1 MTRTRGTPSPV
12 GLSHEAFF
20 TEYGAAIDRGHAALF
35 AGAGLSR
42 PSGFVDWRGLLRE
55 FARELDI
62 DIDIETDLV
71 AVAQYHLNANNQ
83 DRSRLHQRLASEFLR
98 MADPSPAHQI
108 LARLPIRT
116 FWTTN
121 YDNLLEKALEAQ
133 GRAPDVKTAESALTV
148 SSPEAAA
155 TVYKMHGDRNDPRGM
170 VITREDY
177 ERYAL
182 QHTPFLTTLQAELL
196 GKTFLFLGFSF
207 TDPNLDFVLGRL
219 RAWMGTSPR
228 THYNVMRR
236 EQRGDYPSQNEFA
249 YAANKQRLRLQDLQR
264 YGIQTVLVDEYRD
277 IPELLAELERRYYRR
292 QIVVSGAAVD
302 FGPRGQPGLEELC
315 RELGK
320 RIIEQDY
327 NLVSGFG
334 HGIGSSLVMGA
345 LEMLYTH
352 PQPQLERRLR
362 LRPFPRVPPKGQTKE
377 AFKTR
382 YRRDLLTGA
391 GFIVFIAG
399 NRASDTGGTPELSPG
414 VREEFEIARE
424 KNLYPLPIGATGWA
438 ARELWNEVQANFDTF
453 YPPGTPR
460 RPFETLGN
468 PKASNAQ
475 LLDAVFTLIH
485 HLTPRPGTPTRAPA
499 RTRRSRAGRP

>member
-12 GLSHEAFF
+12 GLSHEDFF
-20 TEYGAAIDRGHAALF
+20 TEYGAAIDRGHAAVL

-42 PSGFVDWRGLLRE
+42 SSGFVDWRGLLRG
-55 FARELDI
+55 FARELGL

-83 DRSRLHQRLASEFLR
+83 NRSRLNQLLASEFLR
-98 MADPSPAHQI
+98 TAAPSQAHQI

-116 FWTTN
+116 LWTTN
-121 YDNLLEKALEAQ
+121 YDNLLEKALEDQ
-133 GRAPDVKTAESALTV
+133 GRAPDVKTAKSALTV

-155 TVYKMHGDRNDPRGM
+155 TVYKMHGDRNDPQGM
-170 VITREDY
+170 VLTREDY
-177 ERYAL
+177 EHYAL
-182 QHTPFLTTLQAELL
+182 QNAPFLTTLQADLL

-207 TDPNLDFVLGRL
+207 SDPNLDFVLGRL
-219 RAWMGTSPR
+219 RAWMGNSPR

-236 EQRGDYPSQNEFA
+236 EQRRDHKSQREFE
-249 YAANKQRLRLQDLQR
+249 YAANKQRLRLRDLQR
-264 YGIQTVLVDEYRD
+264 YGIQTVLVEEYPD

-292 QIVVSGAAVD
+292 QIVVSGAAAD
-302 FGPRGQPGLEELC
+302 FGPRGQSSLEGLC

-320 RIIEQDY
+320 RIIEEDY

-334 HGIGSSLVMGA
+334 KEIGNWLVMGA

-382 YRRDLLTGA
+382 YRRDMLTGT
-391 GFIVFIAG
+391 GFIVFVAG
-399 NRASDTGGTPELSPG
+399 NRASDTGGTPEISPG

-438 ARELWNEVQANFDTF
+438 ARELWNEVRASFGTI

-460 RPFETLGN
+460 KPFETLGN
-468 PKASNAQ
+468 PKASNEQ
-475 LLDAVFTLIH
+475 LLEALFTLIH